1 MKKDIKKLISEMT
14 LEEKASLCSGLNL
27 WQTKPIE
34 RLGIPSITMT
44 DGPHG
49 LRKAK
54 KSDNLG
60 LDDSVPATCFPSGS
74 ALAASWDRDLIKKV
88 GEAIGEECIAEDV
101 HILLGPAINIKR
113 SPLCG
118 RNFEYL
124 SEDPY
129 LISELAANYIKGV
142 QSKGVGTSIKHYAAN
157 NQEDYRM
164 TVDVKV
170 NERALREIYLT
181 GFEGA
186 IKQSQPWTVMASY
199 NKVNGVYATE
209 NEHLINEILRNEWK
223 FDGIV
228 ISDWGAVN
236 DRVAA
241 LKAGLDIEMP
251 GSGGEEDKKIVEA
264 VKKGQISEEYLN
276 SAVERIL
283 NIIFKAYENKKK
295 NQNYD
300 AEKHHQLA
308 RQVASECMVLLKN
321 EDEILPLKKQGKI
334 AIIGELAVKPRYQ
347 GGGSSHIVPTKLDI
361 PYDKITKIAGNK
373 AEIKYTP
380 GYELEKDEVNNKL
393 IEEAAYIAKNSDVAV
408 IFAGLPDS
416 YESEGYDREHM
427 RIPESHNKL
436 IQAIAEVQP
445 NVVVV
450 LCNGSPIEMP
460 WVHQVKGILE
470 AYLGGQASGG
480 AIADILFGEKNPC
493 GKLAE
498 TFPRE
503 LRNNPSY
510 LNFPG
515 EKNVVNYG
523 EGIFVGYRYYDTKG
537 VEPLFPFGHGL
548 SYTTF
553 EYTDISTNKNKIT
566 EEETIEVR
574 VKVKNTGKRAGKEI
588 IQLYVRDIQSSVTR
602 PHKELKGFQKIYLE
616 PGEEKTVVFNLD
628 KRSFAYYDVDSKD
641 WYVETGDFEILVGS
655 SSKNILLKTVIHIT
669 STTSVKKEYTRN
681 STINDVITN
690 QYGRQI
696 IYNIIKRIKS
706 DTNDSQ
712 DMLNIL
718 KKQLETNSQEIS
730 SSSQKDMMN
739 AFLKNMP
746 LRALTILSNG
756 IFTEEMVNEV
766 VDGLNTI
773 SN

>member
-1 MKKDIKKLISEMT
+1 
-14 LEEKASLCSGLNL
+14 LN
-27 WQTKPIE
+27 
-34 RLGIPSITMT
+34 
-44 DGPHG
+44 
-49 LRKAK
+49 A
-54 KSDNLG
+54 
-60 LDDSVPATCFPSGS
+60 F
-74 ALAASWDRDLIKKV
+74 
-88 GEAIGEECIAEDV
+88 
-101 HILLGPAINIKR
+101 
-113 SPLCG
+113 
-118 RNFEYL
+118 
-124 SEDPY
+124 
-129 LISELAANYIKGV
+129 
-142 QSKGVGTSIKHYAAN
+142 
-157 NQEDYRM
+157 
-164 TVDVKV
+164 
-170 NERALREIYLT
+170 
-181 GFEGA
+181 
-186 IKQSQPWTVMASY
+186 
-199 NKVNGVYATE
+199 
-209 NEHLINEILRNEWK
+209 
-223 FDGIV
+223 
-228 ISDWGAVN
+228 
-236 DRVAA
+236 
-241 LKAGLDIEMP
+241 
-251 GSGGEEDKKIVEA
+251 
-264 VKKGQISEEYLN
+264 
-276 SAVERIL
+276 L
-283 NIIFKAYENKKK
+283 NIVFKAYENKKK
-295 NQNYD
+295 NQNQNYD

-361 PYDKITKIAGNK
+361 PYDEILKIAGNE

-380 GYELEKDEVNNKL
+380 GYELEKDETNNKL

-436 IQAIAEVQP
+436 IQVIAEVQP

-470 AYLGGQASGG
+470 SYLGGQASGG
-480 AIADILFGEKNPC
+480 AIAEILFGEKNPC

-537 VEPLFPFGHGL
+537 IEPLFPFGYGL

-553 EYTDISTNKNKIT
+553 EYKDIFVDKNAITDNDTVLVKIK
-566 EEETIEVR
+566 IR
-574 VKVKNTGKRAGKEI
+574 NTGKRAGKEI

-602 PHKELKGFQKIYLE
+602 PYKELKGFQKIYLE
-616 PGEEKTVVFNLD
+616 PGEEKIVVFNLD
-628 KRSFAYYDVDSKD
+628 KRAFAYYDVDLKD

-655 SSKNILLKTVIHIT
+655 SSNNILLKTVIHIT
-669 STTSVKKEYTRN
+669 STTSVQKEYTRN

-696 IYNIIKRIKS
+696 IYNVLKQINLDING
-706 DTNDSQ
+706 TQ
-712 DMLNIL
+712 DLLYML
-718 KKQLETNSQEIS
+718 KKQLENDGSEIS
-730 SSSQKDMMN
+730 NISEKDMMN

-746 LRALTILSNG
+746 LRALTIFSNG
-756 IFTEEMVNEV
+756 SFTEEMANEI
-766 VDGLNTI
+766 VDKLNKHG

>member
-49 LRKAK
+49 LRKAS
-54 KSDNLG
+54 KSDELG
-60 LDDSVPATCFPSGS
+60 LNNSVPATCFPSGS
-74 ALAASWDRDLIKKV
+74 ALAASWDRDLIEKV

-101 HILLGPAINIKR
+101 QILLGPAVNIKR

-170 NERALREIYLT
+170 NERALREIYLA

-186 IKQSQPWTVMASY
+186 IKQSQSWTVMASY

-347 GGGSSHIVPTKLDI
+347 GGGSSHIVPTKLEI
-361 PYDKITKIAGNK
+361 PYDEITKIAGN
-373 AEIKYTP
+373 AVEIKYTP
-380 GYELEKDEVNNKL
+380 GYELEKDETNNKL
-393 IEEAAYIAKNSDVAV
+393 IEEAAYIAKDSDVAV

-436 IQAIAEVQP
+436 IQAIAEIQP

-460 WVHQVKGILE
+460 WIHQVKGILE
-470 AYLGGQASGG
+470 AYLG
-480 AIADILFGEKNPC
+480 AIDEKN
-493 GKLAE
+493 
-498 TFPRE
+498 
-503 LRNNPSY
+503 
-510 LNFPG
+510 
-515 EKNVVNYG
+515 
-523 EGIFVGYRYYDTKG
+523 
-537 VEPLFPFGHGL
+537 
-548 SYTTF
+548 
-553 EYTDISTNKNKIT
+553 
-566 EEETIEVR
+566 
-574 VKVKNTGKRAGKEI
+574 
-588 IQLYVRDIQSSVTR
+588 
-602 PHKELKGFQKIYLE
+602 
-616 PGEEKTVVFNLD
+616 
-628 KRSFAYYDVDSKD
+628 
-641 WYVETGDFEILVGS
+641 
-655 SSKNILLKTVIHIT
+655 
-669 STTSVKKEYTRN
+669 
-681 STINDVITN
+681 
-690 QYGRQI
+690 
-696 IYNIIKRIKS
+696 
-706 DTNDSQ
+706 
-712 DMLNIL
+712 
-718 KKQLETNSQEIS
+718 
-730 SSSQKDMMN
+730 
-739 AFLKNMP
+739 
-746 LRALTILSNG
+746 
-756 IFTEEMVNEV
+756 
-766 VDGLNTI
+766 
-773 SN
+773 

>member
-1 MKKDIKKLISEMT
+1 MKRDIKKLISEMT

-49 LRKAK
+49 LRKAN
-54 KSDNLG
+54 KSDELG
-60 LDDSVPATCFPSGS
+60 LNNSVPATCFPSGS
-74 ALAASWDRDLIKKV
+74 ALAASWDRDLVKKV

-101 HILLGPAINIKR
+101 NILLGPAINIKR

-264 VKKGQISEEYLN
+264 VKEGQISEEYLN
-276 SAVERIL
+276 LAVERIL
-283 NIIFKAYENKKK
+283 NIVFKAYENKKK

-300 AEKHHQLA
+300 AERHHQLA

-361 PYDKITKIAGNK
+361 PYDEILKIAGNE

-380 GYELEKDEVNNKL
+380 GYELEKDETNNKL

-408 IFAGLPDS
+408 VFAGLPDS
-416 YESEGYDREHM
+416 YESEGYDRGHM

-436 IQAIAEVQP
+436 IQVIAEVQP

-450 LCNGSPIEMP
+450 LCNGSPVEMP
-460 WVHQVKGILE
+460 WIDQVKGILE
-470 AYLGGQASGG
+470 SYLGGQASGG

-537 VEPLFPFGHGL
+537 VEPLFPFGYGL

-566 EEETIEVR
+566 DEETIEVR
-574 VKVKNTGKRAGKEI
+574 VKVKNTGKRAGKET
-588 IQLYVRDIQSSVTR
+588 IQLYVRDIQSSVMR
-602 PHKELKGFQKIYLE
+602 PYKELKGFQKVYLE

-628 KRSFAYYDVDSKD
+628 KRAFAYYDVDLED

-655 SSKNILLKTVIHIT
+655 SSKNILLKTVIHVT
-669 STTSVKKEYTRN
+669 STTSVQKVYTRN

-718 KKQLETNSQEIS
+718 KKQLEINSQEIS
-730 SSSQKDMMN
+730 SLSQKDMMN

-756 IFTEEMVNEV
+756 IFTEDMVNEV

>member
-1 MKKDIKKLISEMT
+1 MEHNIKKLISEMT

-49 LRKAK
+49 LRKAS
-54 KSDNLG
+54 KSDELG
-60 LDDSVPATCFPSGS
+60 LNNSVPATCFPSGS

-101 HILLGPAINIKR
+101 QILLGPAINIKR

-276 SAVERIL
+276 TAVERIL
-283 NIIFKAYENKKK
+283 NIVFKAYENKKK

-347 GGGSSHIVPTKLDI
+347 GGGSSHIVPTKLEI
-361 PYDKITKIAGNK
+361 PYDEITKIAGN
-373 AEIKYTP
+373 AVEIKYTP
-380 GYELEKDEVNNKL
+380 GYELEKDETNNKL
-393 IEEAAYIAKNSDVAV
+393 IEEAAYIAKKSDVAV

-436 IQAIAEVQP
+436 IQAITEVQP

-460 WVHQVKGILE
+460 WVHKVKGILE
-470 AYLGGQASGG
+470 SYLGGQASGG
-480 AIADILFGEKNPC
+480 AIAEILFGEKNPC

-498 TFPRE
+498 TFPRD
-503 LRNNPSY
+503 LKDNPSY

-523 EGIFVGYRYYDTKG
+523 EGIFVGYRYYDTKD
-537 VEPLFPFGHGL
+537 VEPIFPFGHGL

-553 EYTDISTNKNKIT
+553 EYTDIFADKNNIT
-566 EEETIEVR
+566 DEDTIEVR

-602 PHKELKGFQKIYLE
+602 PYKELKGFQKVYLE
-616 PGEEKTVVFNLD
+616 SGEEKTVVFNLD

-696 IYNIIKRIKS
+696 IYNIIERIKS
-706 DTNDSQ
+706 DTNDTQ

-718 KKQLETNSQEIS
+718 KKQLETNNQEIS
-730 SSSQKDMMN
+730 SLSQKDMMN

-756 IFTEEMVNEV
+756 IFTEKMVNEV
-766 VDGLNTI
+766 VDGLNKQ
-773 SN
+773 

>member
-1 MKKDIKKLISEMT
+1 MKHNIKKLISEMT

-49 LRKAK
+49 LRKAN
-54 KSDNLG
+54 KSDELG
-60 LDDSVPATCFPSGS
+60 LNNSVPATCFPSGS
-74 ALAASWDRDLIKKV
+74 ALAASWDRDLVKKV

-101 HILLGPAINIKR
+101 NILLGPAINIKR

-264 VKKGQISEEYLN
+264 VKEGQISEEYLN
-276 SAVERIL
+276 LAVERIL
-283 NIIFKAYENKKK
+283 NIVFKAYENKKK

-361 PYDKITKIAGNK
+361 PYDEITKIAGNEV
-373 AEIKYTP
+373 EIKYTP
-380 GYELEKDEVNNKL
+380 GYELEKDETNNKL
-393 IEEAAYIAKNSDVAV
+393 IEEAAYIAKDSDVAV

-450 LCNGSPIEMP
+450 LCNGSPVEMP
-460 WVHQVKGILE
+460 WIDQVKGILE
-470 AYLGGQASGG
+470 SYLGGQAAGG
-480 AIADILFGEKNPC
+480 AVADLLFGEKNPC

-523 EGIFVGYRYYDTKG
+523 EGIYVGYRYYDTKG
-537 VEPLFPFGHGL
+537 IEPLFPFGYGL

-566 EEETIEVR
+566 DEETIEVR

-588 IQLYVRDIQSSVTR
+588 IQLYVRDIQSSVIR

-616 PGEEKTVVFNLD
+616 AGEEKTVVFNLD
-628 KRSFAYYDVDSKD
+628 KRAFAYYDVDLKD

-718 KKQLETNSQEIS
+718 KKELETNSQEIS

-756 IFTEEMVNEV
+756 IFTEEMVNEI
-766 VDGLNTI
+766 VDGLN
-773 SN
+773 NK

>member
-1 MKKDIKKLISEMT
+1 MKRDIKKLISEMT

-34 RLGIPSITMT
+34 RIGIPSITMT

-49 LRKAK
+49 LRKAN
-54 KSDNLG
+54 KSDELG
-60 LDDSVPATCFPSGS
+60 LNNSVPATCFPSGS
-74 ALAASWDRDLIKKV
+74 ALAASWDRDLIEKV

-101 HILLGPAINIKR
+101 QILLGPAVNIKR

-170 NERALREIYLT
+170 NERALREIYLV

-236 DRVAA
+236 DRVEA

-251 GSGGEEDKKIVEA
+251 GSGGEEDKKIIEA

-276 SAVERIL
+276 TAVERIL
-283 NIIFKAYENKKK
+283 NILFKAYENKKK

-300 AEKHHQLA
+300 AERHHQLA

-321 EDEILPLKKQGKI
+321 EDEILPLKKRGKI

-347 GGGSSHIVPTKLDI
+347 GGGSSHIVPTKLEI
-361 PYDKITKIAGNK
+361 PYDEITKIAGN
-373 AEIKYTP
+373 AVEIKYTP
-380 GYELEKDEVNNKL
+380 GYELEKDETNNKL

-436 IQAIAEVQP
+436 IQAIAEIQP

-460 WVHQVKGILE
+460 WIHQVKGILE

-480 AIADILFGEKNPC
+480 AIAEILFGEKNPC

-503 LRNNPSY
+503 LKDNPSY

-553 EYTDISTNKNKIT
+553 EYTNIFTNKNKIT
-566 EEETIEVR
+566 DNDTIEVR

-588 IQLYVRDIQSSVTR
+588 IQLYVRDIQSSVAR

-628 KRSFAYYDVDSKD
+628 KRSFAYYDVDLKD

-669 STTSVKKEYTRN
+669 STTSVQKEYTRN
-681 STINDVITN
+681 STINDVIAN

-766 VDGLNTI
+766 VDELNTI